1 MARVT
6 SAVPKARKRQVG
18 RSAELLLSH
27 VRVFGTQL
35 SDTDREYIRKKIGEK
50 FRKAA
55 GNIERLSLRVRD
67 VNGPK
72 GGVDHVCRIKILPF
86 GLPPVVVEER
96 STRLRTAVD
105 TALRTAER
113 TLVSTLKRRR
123 DKPIR
128 DVAARRPRQPAA
140 AKRA

>member
-1 MARVT
+1 MASVT
-6 SAVPKARKRQVG
+6 TAIPKARKRQVT
-18 RSAELLLSH
+18 RADELLLSH
-27 VRVFGTQL
+27 VRVIGTQL
-35 SDTDREYIRKKIGEK
+35 TESDREYIREKIGEK

-55 GNIERLSLRVRD
+55 RNISRLSLRIRD

-96 STRLRTAVD
+96 SARLRAAVD
-105 TALRTAER
+105 EALRTAER

-123 DKPIR
+123 EKPIR
-128 DVAARRPRQPAA
+128 QVKRKLARAA

>member
-18 RSAELLLSH
+18 RATDLLLSH

-35 SDTDREYIRKKIGEK
+35 SDSDREYIRKKIGEK

-55 GNIERLSLRVRD
+55 GKIVRLSLRVRD
-67 VNGPK
+67 INGPK

-86 GLPPVVVEER
+86 GLPPIVVEER
-96 STRLRTAVD
+96 STRLLTAVD
-105 TALRTAER
+105 EALRTAER
-113 TLVSTLKRRR
+113 TLVSTLNRRR
-123 DKPIR
+123 TKPIR
-128 DVAARRPRQPAA
+128 KIKRERARKV